1 MGGLREQKLDT
12 WAALIM
18 NYTCV
23 FVNVIHFVFTSS
35 LLALSADRCIIVF
48 CCCCFSFIHD
58 TLR

>member
-23 FVNVIHFVFTSS
+23 FGNANPNDSS
-35 LLALSADRCIIVF
+35 TADA
-48 CCCCFSFIHD
+48 
-58 TLR
+58 T